1 MSLLLLPLPH
11 SVAAPPQT
19 TSLEEAEEDL
29 AQTVAGAPQMLMLEE
44 AVGDL
49 ARTVA
54 GAPQYLSAAGLRMRR
69 P

>member
-1 MSLLLLPLPH
+1 MLM
-11 SVAAPPQT
+11 
-19 TSLEEAEEDL
+19 LEEAVGDP
-29 AQTVAGAPQMLMLEE
+29 AQTVAGVPQMLMLEE
-44 AVGDL
+44 AVEDL